1 MGVLLEIVYANRRI
15 SELISSP
22 HSSVF
27 VLQISSESSN
37 PSTHL

>member
-1 MGVLLEIVYANRRI
+1 MGILLEIVYANCRV
-15 SELISSP
+15 SELISSS

-27 VLQISSESSN
+27 VLHISSESSN

>member
-1 MGVLLEIVYANRRI
+1 MGVLLEIVHSNCWV

-22 HSSVF
+22 DSSVF